1 MKKYHDYKQM
11 LPLVGLEQLWEAEQA
26 RHGLETYG
34 KTGKYLRKIDDYF
47 PEKMLC

>member
-11 LPLVGLEQLWEAEQA
+11 LPLV
-26 RHGLETYG
+26 GLETYG